1 VSFYVKSLQPSEL
14 YNQRHAQMIANDHS
28 NSNSEFSATFPNH
41 DFDVAK
47 FIRFLKQ
54 IRLKEM
60 LSKINDSRQQSKIT
74 YKNHSLLL
82 WALSV
87 FFLDK
92 AQKMLLIQL

>member
-1 VSFYVKSLQPSEL
+1 
-14 YNQRHAQMIANDHS
+14 MIANDHS
-28 NSNSEFSATFPNH
+28 NSNSEFSTNPSNH

-47 FIRFLKQ
+47 FIRFLKHV
-54 IRLKEM
+54 RLKEL
-60 LSKINDSRQQSKIT
+60 LSKIDDSRQQSKIT
-74 YKNHSLLL
+74 YESHSLLL

>member
-1 VSFYVKSLQPSEL
+1 
-14 YNQRHAQMIANDHS
+14 MIANDPS
-28 NSNSEFSATFPNH
+28 NSNSEFYANSSNH

-54 IRLKEM
+54 IRLKEL
-60 LSKINDSRQQSKIT
+60 LSKIDDPRQQSKIT
-74 YKNHSLLL
+74 YESHSLLL

-87 FFLDK
+87 FFLDR